1 MMRSVPMAFLV
12 VSLILSGCRQMKETG
27 TPLTIRVA
35 TFNVEDVRT
44 VDLLMVEHPRLRI
57 IASEIREIDPDII
70 LINEIQY
77 DQEGDPWSQ
86 QGQTEGLNAQR
97 FADRYLAAFSPGK
110 GAYRAFMLPSNTG
123 IPSGFDLNN
132 DGDTVRTVPAIPDGG
147 LDGSPGPQTPEG
159 RAYGNDAYGFGMF
172 PGHYAMALLVKDK
185 FSIVDDS
192 VRSFRN
198 FLWKDLPQALLPV
211 NPTDNE
217 PWYSAEEWE
226 AFRLSSKSHWDVPVD
241 VGSGR
246 LLHILAS
253 HPTPPVFD
261 GPEKRNQYRNHD
273 EIRFWNEYLSEGSF
287 IVDDQGRRG
296 GLANGASFVIV
307 GDLNADVD
315 EGSAFDNPV
324 RKYLLDNPRVNGS
337 FTPNAD
343 QMVEGLDPDDTA
355 WWGLRV
361 DYVLPSVD
369 LQIVGGAVHRHTTV
383 REEAVQDHFPVW
395 IDVVFSHVP

>member
-1 MMRSVPMAFLV
+1 MRCVLIAVPV
-12 VSLILSGCRQMKETG
+12 VLLILVGCRQMKETG

-44 VDLLMVEHPRLRI
+44 VDLLQADHPRLRK

-70 LINEIQY
+70 LINEMQY
-77 DQEGDPWSQ
+77 DQEGDPWAQS
-86 QGQTEGLNAQR
+86 GQPEGLNAQR
-97 FADRYLAAFSPGK
+97 FVGRYLAELSPEK
-110 GAYRAFMLPSNTG
+110 GGYRAFMLPSNTG
-123 IPSGFDLNN
+123 LPSGFDLNN
-132 DGDTVRTVPAIPDGG
+132 DGDTVRTVPPIPDGDP
-147 LDGSPGPQTPEG
+147 DGSPGPQTPEG

-172 PGHYAMALLVKDK
+172 PGQYAMALLVKDQ

-211 NPTDNE
+211 NPPDNE
-217 PWYSAEEWE
+217 PWYSSQEWD
-226 AFRLSSKSHWDVPVD
+226 AFRLSSKSHWDVPVE
-241 VGSGR
+241 VGAGR

-253 HPTPPVFD
+253 HPTPPAFD

-273 EIRFWNEYLSEGSF
+273 EIRFWNEYLSDSSF

-296 GLANGASFVIV
+296 GLASGASFVIV

-315 EGSAFDNPV
+315 EGSAYDNPV
-324 RKYLLDNPRVNGS
+324 KKYLLDNPKVNGS
-337 FTPNAD
+337 FTPTAD
-343 QMVEGLDPDDTA
+343 QMVEDLDGDDTA

-361 DYVLPSVD
+361 DYVLPSAD
-369 LQIVGGAVHRHTTV
+369 LQIVDGGVHRHTTV
-383 REEAVQDHFPVW
+383 REEALHDHFPVW